1 MADDDDAVRWLELLY
16 FHCFFISPL
25 LPVIN
30 GLHRVYLCFCWAGN
44 RKVGDPQRERRSD
57 EDQNLEILG
66 HSSLHSTI

>member
-44 RKVGDPQRERRSD
+44 RKVGDPQREEER
-57 EDQNLEILG
+57 
-66 HSSLHSTI
+66 